1 MFQAERGTL
10 RELNIA
16 GCHSKSVTA
25 KTVLNL
31 AKIPSLEVLHL
42 VIDHFKGLAVSMKFF
57 SANFSPS
64 KSVRT
69 LVIHDGRHDYSQLRG
84 DINFVRAVFPEVIS
98 YRIMD
103 LDRLFEF
110 LDDSKFGSILRTKF
124 DRKIHGGSVKR
135 VSVRNLTSVHEMFQD
150 AKSLSIEIEMNPK
163 LEEHIR
169 FDNLQD
175 LTVMKEKFNIEFELI
190 HDLLRS
196 CSRIKK
202 FKVEATSLADYNE
215 AKFIRLFHDT
225 RHLRDLEHFSLSFRI
240 SCKITMSF
248 LILLLETCPHLKY
261 VGNLLTW
268 EVSPDDMNDVRKLG
282 KVAMFASRYHWSLPW
297 RAEDGSLYEVS
308 DSPGAFRDMF
318 DNY

>member
-1 MFQAERGTL
+1 MFLFQAERGTL

-16 GCHSKSVTA
+16 GCYSKSVTA
-25 KTVLNL
+25 KTVLDL

-69 LVIHDGRHDYSQLRG
+69 LVIQDSNRHGYSQLRG
-84 DINFVRAVFPEVIS
+84 DINFVRTVFPEVIS

-110 LDDSKFGSILRTKF
+110 VEYPEFGSELRTTF

-135 VSVRNLTSVHEMFQD
+135 VSHRNLTSVHEMFQD
-150 AKSLSIEIEMNPK
+150 AISLTIEIEMNPK

-175 LTVMKEKFNIEFELI
+175 LTVMKEKFNLEFELI
-190 HDLLRS
+190 HDLLRT
-196 CSRIKK
+196 CSNIKK
-202 FKVEATSLADYNE
+202 FKVEATSLAYYNE

-225 RHLRDLEHFSLSFRI
+225 PHLRDLEHFSLNFRI

-268 EVSPDDMNDVRKLG
+268 EVSPDDINDVRKLG
-282 KVAMFASRYHWSLPW
+282 KVAMFASRYHWSQPW
-297 RAEDGSLYEVS
+297 RGEDGSLYKAGI
-308 DSPGAFRDMF
+308 PL
-318 DNY
+318 